1 MMDQC
6 QAGGGEGKGEAVQR
20 KASWT
25 ARDTKRKNKCCWT
38 GLHTANFLIE
48 RNEEHIRHYQN
59 NTCSYLKT
67 DAASRN
73 EKVVITTW

>member
-1 MMDQC
+1 MDVAARVGSQGGINSMMDQC

-38 GLHTANFLIE
+38 GLHTAKSLIE
-48 RNEEHIRHYQN
+48 RNEEHIRH
-59 NTCSYLKT
+59 SK
-67 DAASRN
+67 
-73 EKVVITTW
+73 